1 MKYLLDTVVWLWSV
15 GAIEKINREALA
27 ILENG
32 DQELYFSAASAWE
45 IGIKTRLGK
54 YRLPE
59 APGRYLRK
67 RLAAQGIRSLPVSQS
82 HALRVYDLPLHHHD
96 PFDRLLVAQA
106 LEEEMVILTAD
117 RAFELYPVDMIWSGK

>member
-59 APGRYLRK
+59 APGRYLPK

>member
-1 MKYLLDTVVWLWSV
+1 MKYLLDT
-15 GAIEKINREALA
+15 
-27 ILENG
+27 
-32 DQELYFSAASAWE
+32 QELYFSAASAWE

-59 APGRYLRK
+59 APGRYLPQ
-67 RLAAQGIRSLPVSQS
+67 RLAEQGIGSLPVSQS

-117 RAFELYPVDMIWSGK
+117 RACERHPVDMIWSGKWIRSPKKPPRRAA